1 MKLADLNPKLTALRE
16 ASTRISDNLVQL
28 ELDSDR
34 QLLEATKLAGA
45 SAAAWS
51 AASATLTELW
61 RQKALLEELLERA
74 EKLRRARRA
83 DELLALL
90 EDASIELG
98 SAEVP
103 LAERSLLSG
112 SRVAQRCSPDA
123 LLASM
128 SASFDEVK
136 ETVAH
141 IGGAWERLVPQI
153 DDARTL
159 LQEAAAIAAELGE
172 PGLCDLESAA
182 QTLDALSARVTTD
195 PVSVSAEDVDRLL
208 RDLRAIHDELQG
220 AAAMKRRFAATID
233 NAQELLDQLQT
244 AVRTARAAHDELLV
258 KISSPAAAAP
268 EAAEGLGSELA
279 AIAELADRGSWS
291 EARRAL
297 TAWTELVEGRL
308 QDARQALD
316 ANRAPLEERNRLRA
330 MLEAYQV
337 KAKRLSVLEDPT
349 LEDIFTRAREALY
362 TAPTNL
368 ALATELVRSY
378 QQAVTEPQPTPEA
391 MP

>member
-1 MKLADLNPKLTALRE
+1 
-16 ASTRISDNLVQL
+16 
-28 ELDSDR
+28 
-34 QLLEATKLAGA
+34 
-45 SAAAWS
+45 
-51 AASATLTELW
+51 
-61 RQKALLEELLERA
+61 
-74 EKLRRARRA
+74 
-83 DELLALL
+83 
-90 EDASIELG
+90 
-98 SAEVP
+98 
-103 LAERSLLSG
+103 
-112 SRVAQRCSPDA
+112 
-123 LLASM
+123 
-128 SASFDEVK
+128 
-136 ETVAH
+136 
-141 IGGAWERLVPQI
+141 
-153 DDARTL
+153 
-159 LQEAAAIAAELGE
+159 
-172 PGLCDLESAA
+172 
-182 QTLDALSARVTTD
+182 
-195 PVSVSAEDVDRLL
+195 
-208 RDLRAIHDELQG
+208 
-220 AAAMKRRFAATID
+220 MKRRFAATIA

-268 EAAEGLGSELA
+268 EAAEGLESELA
-279 AIAELADRGSWS
+279 AIAELADCGSWS

-391 MP
+391 ML